1 MNTVS
6 GVKTT
11 KVRSPLSEAKQFYD
25 YNVSRHAM
33 ERYVERIMGKDDLGD
48 INRFII
54 TNEDKIKVDINKLIC
69 YGELIYTGRQSQ
81 KDGKGNVVDVYLKDC
96 WVVLLDNKAR
106 NVITLFKVDL
116 GLDDDFNRAYVSKM
130 LDKLNT
136 SKANLLEIQQA
147 VQAEA
152 DTYRELIA
160 EAEIQIKEFRSMIKN
175 LEELCTGYRL
185 IIDNNCVKIT
195 QATQEVT
202 EVLNTLIGKRTF

>member
-1 MNTVS
+1 M
-6 GVKTT
+6 
-11 KVRSPLSEAKQFYD
+11 SESKQFYD

-33 ERYVERIMGKDDLGD
+33 ERYVERIMGKEELGD

-54 TNEDKIKVDINKLIC
+54 TNEDKIKVDINKLIY
-69 YGELIYTGRQSQ
+69 YGELIFTGRQSQ

-96 WVVLLDNKAR
+96 WVVLLDNRSR

-116 GLDDDFNRAYVSKM
+116 GLDDDFNKTYVSKM
-130 LDKLNT
+130 MEKLNA
-136 SKANLLEIQQA
+136 SKQNLLEIQQK
-147 VQAEA
+147 VKEEA
-152 DTYRELIA
+152 DTYKELITD
-160 EAEIQIKEFRSMIKN
+160 AEIQIRDFRSMIKN

-202 EVLNTLIGKRTF
+202 EVLNTLIGKKTF